1 MQYKLAVLTY
11 YYTIFRSTIVRMNL
25 SLCLQIQSLMGG
37 VGCYDEEDE
46 PLGDDEEDDDDKD
59 KVN

>member
-1 MQYKLAVLTY
+1 
-11 YYTIFRSTIVRMNL
+11 
-25 SLCLQIQSLMGG
+25 MGG

-59 KVN
+59 KVSY

>member
-1 MQYKLAVLTY
+1 
-11 YYTIFRSTIVRMNL
+11 
-25 SLCLQIQSLMGG
+25 MGG

-59 KVN
+59 KVSTQSISLTTFLLSKTKGFCFVLQLQWIVHI